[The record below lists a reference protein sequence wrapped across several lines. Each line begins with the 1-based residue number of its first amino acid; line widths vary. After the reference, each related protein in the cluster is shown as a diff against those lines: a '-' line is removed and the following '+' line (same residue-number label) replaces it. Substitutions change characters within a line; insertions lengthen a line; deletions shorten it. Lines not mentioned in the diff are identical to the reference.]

1 MASLIERL
9 NGWRSMKQPISRWR
23 RRARSTMDVA
33 IQELL
38 LSREKIDEASVL
50 ATIDDAYPFGER
62 SRHPYKAWLTE
73 RRLLA
78 DQMMKSEPV
87 SVGPTA
93 EDAAAC
99 EVAIDLIEMDR
110 IDEAKELLDKQ
121 APGRHAN
128 RCPVCNARP
137 GEPCRDYELKSRPLR
152 PTYMYPGTTKESW
165 PKEEHNHVAV
175 KRLVPH
181 LARVIAASGPLFGEA
196 R

>member
-1 MASLIERL
+1 MASLIDRL

-50 ATIDDAYPFGER
+50 ATIDAAYPFGER

-73 RRLLA
+73 RSLLV
-78 DQMMKSEPV
+78 DQMKKSEPV
-87 SVGPTA
+87 PLGPTA

-99 EVAIDLIEMDR
+99 EVAIDLIEMGR

-121 APGRHAN
+121 APRRHAN
-128 RCPVCNARP
+128 RCMVCDASP
-137 GEPCRDYELKSRPLR
+137 GWPCVDYELKSRPLR
-152 PTYMYPGTTKESW
+152 PTYLYKGTTEESW
-165 PKEEHNHVAV
+165 PKEEHKHVAV

-181 LARVIAASGPLFGEA
+181 LARVTITNGPLFGDA